1 MSKVRIVKLLDPIE
15 NNVTIAGITVK
26 AEDGTPTVTTVTELN
41 VANGALTNNGSNS
54 VSIDYD
60 SRYVNVTG
68 DNLEGNLTADAG
80 VLIDGYDV
88 SVEFASIDTGIDGGA
103 F

>member
-1 MSKVRIVKLLDPIE
+1 MPETVFNPLVKKGLDLVQ
-15 NNVTIAGITVK
+15 N
-26 AEDGTPTVTTVTELN
+26 
-41 VANGALTNNGSNS
+41 LT
-54 VSIDYD
+54 DLD
-60 SRYVNVTG
+60 DRFVNITG

>member
-1 MSKVRIVKLLDPIE
+1 MPDTVFNPLVKKGLDMVQ
-15 NNVTIAGITVK
+15 N
-26 AEDGTPTVTTVTELN
+26 
-41 VANGALTNNGSNS
+41 LT
-54 VSIDYD
+54 DLD
-60 SRYVNVTG
+60 DRFVNITG

>member
-1 MSKVRIVKLLDPIE
+1 MAVGKHLVEHAILGVDDTTTLD
-15 NNVTIAGITVK
+15 T
-26 AEDGTPTVTTVTELN
+26 
-41 VANGALTNNGSNS
+41 
-54 VSIDYD
+54 
-60 SRYVNVTG
+60 RYVKITG

>member
-1 MSKVRIVKLLDPIE
+1 MGSPIYDKLLGEIIMHDHSE
-15 NNVTIAGITVK
+15 S
-26 AEDGTPTVTTVTELN
+26 DL
-41 VANGALTNNGSNS
+41 GAIL
-54 VSIDYD
+54 D